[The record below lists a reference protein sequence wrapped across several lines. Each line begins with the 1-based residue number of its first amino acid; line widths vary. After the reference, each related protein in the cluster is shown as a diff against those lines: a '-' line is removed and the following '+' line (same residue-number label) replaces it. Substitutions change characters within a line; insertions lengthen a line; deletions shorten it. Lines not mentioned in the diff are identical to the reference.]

1 MLKCR
6 SSLFAACGGGYL
18 GSGGI
23 NMNRYFLEALVLGQL
38 GLFSGV
44 SAPVVVKTGGVTPR
58 LVHHTEAAVWMALS
72 LSLDNM
78 FQS

>member
-6 SSLFAACGGGYL
+6 SSLFAVRGGGYL

-23 NMNRYFLEALVLGQL
+23 NMNRQFFRSPGAGQL
-38 GLFSGV
+38 GLLSGV
-44 SAPVVVKTGGVTPR
+44 SAPVAVQTGGVTPR
-58 LVHHTEAAVWMALS
+58 LVRRTEVAVWMALL
-72 LSLDNM
+72 LSLDDM